1 MLSGKKLKFN
11 FYYVKINKNET
22 SLRLYRGGVFLMD
35 GLKDLIAE
43 HKIKIG
49 ILIVIMT
56 VALIMSLITKPSDSA
71 PLEPLSEQKDKLE
84 ISTEVTTEVPA
95 KKEMIVD
102 VKGAVK
108 HGGVYRTDQSKRVV
122 DIIDLAEPLSN
133 ADMEAVNLS
142 MQLTDQMVI
151 YVPYK
156 GEVKEEKFEM
166 YGQTTTKNDSEGQV
180 VNINTATESELQNIP
195 GIGPKKAADILMYRE
210 QHNGFKSKEEIKEI
224 KGIGDKTYMTL
235 EPFIE
240 L

>member
-1 MLSGKKLKFN
+1 M
-11 FYYVKINKNET
+11 
-22 SLRLYRGGVFLMD
+22 MD

>member
-1 MLSGKKLKFN
+1 
-11 FYYVKINKNET
+11 
-22 SLRLYRGGVFLMD
+22 MD